1 MICNRHILALT
12 VFLGAA
18 LLQAGSPARAQTGRI
33 EIHAFPTTTLTD
45 EQFLNGVR
53 EGKPAT
59 IAGELRLP
67 RAATGRLP
75 AVVLLHGSGGA
86 SASHDLWEQ
95 ELLGMGIATFLVD
108 SFTGREIVETS
119 TDQAQLGRL
128 AMIVDAYRALELLA
142 RHPRID
148 PQRIA
153 LIGFSRGGQSV
164 LYASVRRFQRLHG
177 PAGLEYAAYIPFY
190 AACNTTFREDGD
202 ITARPIRIH
211 HGLADDYVPVAPCR
225 PYVARLRAANK
236 DIVLT
241 EYPNAHHAFDN
252 PGNPQPVK
260 AARSQSTRSCFMHED
275 QNGRVVNDATGQVF
289 TYKDACVELGPT
301 VGYNAEAHA
310 ASVKAV
316 KAFLASTFRLQ

>member
-1 MICNRHILALT
+1 MISCRQTLAILFGAAFLT
-12 VFLGAA
+12 VWA
-18 LLQAGSPARAQTGRI
+18 PTRAQTIRV
-33 EIHAFPTTTLTD
+33 EIHALQTTTLTD

-53 EGKPAT
+53 EGKPVT
-59 IAGELRLP
+59 IAGELRIP
-67 RAATGRLP
+67 RPGTERLP
-75 AVVLLHGSGGA
+75 AVVFMHGSGGVN
-86 SASHDLWEQ
+86 ASHDRWAQ
-95 ELLGMGIATFLVD
+95 EMLGMGIATFVMD
-108 SFTGREIVETS
+108 SFTGRGIVETS
-119 TDQAQLGRL
+119 TDQTRLGRL
-128 AMIVDAYRALELLA
+128 AMIVDAYRALDLLA

-148 PQRIA
+148 PERIA

-164 LYASVRRFQRLHG
+164 LYAGVRRFQRMHG

-202 ITARPIRIH
+202 VTARPIRIH

-252 PGNPQPVK
+252 PANPQPIK
-260 AARSQSTRSCFMHED
+260 AARSQSTRNCVMHED
-275 QNGRVVNDATGQVF
+275 PSGRVVNDATGQVF

-301 VGYNAEAHA
+301 LGYNAEAHA

>member
-1 MICNRHILALT
+1 MISHRQILMFT
-12 VFLGAA
+12 VLLGAA
-18 LLQAGSPARAQTGRI
+18 ASFVCALARAQTARI
-33 EIHAFPTTTLTD
+33 EIVSIQTTTLTD

-53 EGKPAT
+53 EGKPVT
-59 IAGELRLP
+59 IAGELRIP
-67 RAATGRLP
+67 RPGTERLP
-75 AVVLLHGSGGA
+75 AVVFMHGSGGVN
-86 SASHDLWEQ
+86 ASHDRWAQ
-95 ELLGMGIATFLVD
+95 EMLGMGIATFVMD
-108 SFTGREIVETS
+108 SFTGRGIVETS
-119 TDQAQLGRL
+119 TDQTRLGRL
-128 AMIVDAYRALELLA
+128 AMIVDAYRALDLLA

-148 PQRIA
+148 PERIA
-153 LIGFSRGGQSV
+153 LIGFSRGGQSA
-164 LYASVRRFQRLHG
+164 LYAGVRRFQRMHG

-202 ITARPIRIH
+202 VTARPIRIH

-252 PGNPQPVK
+252 PANPQPIK
-260 AARSQSTRSCFMHED
+260 AARSQSTRNCVMHED
-275 QNGRVVNDATGQVF
+275 PSGRVVNDATGQVF

-301 VGYNAEAHA
+301 LGYNAEAHA

-316 KAFLASTFRLQ
+316 KAFLA